1 MEFSVYDNGL
11 YRGQVTW
18 QQADTTGH
26 PASIG
31 QYDVLLL
38 LTVMVALVLVYQE
51 LYSCMSG
58 GDGVGEEERCPGPL
72 NLRRD

>member
-1 MEFSVYDNGL
+1 MVMLRYMLVMEFSVYDNGL

-38 LTVMVALVLVYQE
+38 SVVMVIVLV
-51 LYSCMSG
+51 
-58 GDGVGEEERCPGPL
+58 
-72 NLRRD
+72 

>member
-1 MEFSVYDNGL
+1 VQIIGGYRVMVMLRYMLVMEFSVYDNGL

-38 LTVMVALVLVYQE
+38 SVVMVIVLV
-51 LYSCMSG
+51 
-58 GDGVGEEERCPGPL
+58 
-72 NLRRD
+72 